1 MLAVYEYKIKFFFL
15 AFSRAAPM
23 AYGRSQAR
31 SLIGAADASLHRS
44 HSNMGCKQCL
54 RPTPQLKATPDH

>member
-23 AYGRSQAR
+23 AYGHSQAR
-31 SLIGAADASLHRS
+31 SLIGAAAPGRRLS
-44 HSNMGCKQCL
+44 HSNARSMPHLQ
-54 RPTPQLKATPDH
+54 PTPQLTAMPDP